1 MKNKKLT
8 FNSLA
13 FGNLKH
19 RKKQYT
25 LLIIGIILSMVFS
38 SGFVFFVSSAVTSAI
53 ETHNYRYG
61 KQSEIVTNVVTN
73 DSLEAVL
80 NESYEDHGYMHILG
94 AITTVDSEIDLGTAV
109 GWLDESGKELYYQSL
124 AEGKMPQKKNE
135 IAIEKSALTRLGG
148 IYKIGDKI
156 TFDLY
161 AQNGAE
167 KSEKTTKKEYTLVGI
182 LNDKR
187 SNIGNQHGGQAFE
200 IPAAFVAENSKVELG
215 GKESLHCLILTDGE
229 EGAVGTYITALRS
242 SKDFVSG
249 GNTGI
254 YTTGGYELSYTIADM
269 FGVDAPFLLMLVFV
283 AVLALVS
290 NIGIINAFST
300 NLKERKKQI
309 GLLRSVGA
317 TRRQIIKIYG
327 RESFIICLLCVPL
340 SLLISVFAVK
350 MSVSI
355 MGTNFV
361 FKPSWWVLPLSAF
374 FSIGVVLLSSLIPLA
389 SASRISPMQAIR
401 NIQINRKMK
410 KKKIK
415 TQKDFTPSKLL
426 ASRNIRLYKNK
437 QVLTSIILTVAIFG
451 SLLGYAA
458 IGGVK
463 KNNRIIDYDYNLN
476 ADYYEYQ
483 YRRLAYY
490 ENEVKG
496 FSDNDVDEVLCN
508 SNVEKVITGKATDGF
523 ILVDELTDYLRLC
536 GYTNDVFIKDFSK
549 KGDITPENYK
559 KFTEKN
565 LENEAVKE
573 KADIKGE
580 VFPLEFYGVEEEYL
594 EALKESVTVGRI
606 DINKINS
613 GEEIILLVPEYVEL
627 SAWTYE
633 YDDYEPDRV
642 FEYRYNSTDDVAD
655 NQVVLDSAK
664 IEDEFKVDK
673 EITLGWIGTEEDEP
687 LEYVKEGAEPTI
699 KNGEF
704 KHTKIETDV
713 KIGAI
718 IYLPTSIPFLFYD
731 YNFFKSGD
739 PCVITSVEGID
750 TFTKDLPHLSMNVH
764 LNKECNDEI
773 EEEMMTLFDRLTAE
787 MGSPSIYSAYER
799 AKSGETTAKTL
810 LLIITAVVA
819 LLFTLS
825 GSLINNALTAR
836 IRESKKEIGT
846 LRAVGASVKDISSSY
861 IRQLLSVLGFGTLLG
876 FGAFA
881 LFYGIYCL
889 IFISMGDTTDDFV
902 LTFWQTI
909 VAVIALF
916 VCCVANVHFKVKKE
930 MKNSIVENIREL

>member
-53 ETHNYRYG
+53 ETHNYKYG
-61 KQSEIVTNVVTN
+61 KQSEIVTNVVSN

-80 NESYEDHGYMHILG
+80 NENYEDHGYMHILG
-94 AITTVDSEIDLGTAV
+94 AITTVDSEVDLGTAV
-109 GWLDESGKELYYQSL
+109 GWLDEGGKELYYQSL
-124 AEGKMPQKKNE
+124 SEGKMPQKKNE
-135 IAIEKSALTRLGG
+135 IAIEKSALIRLGG
-148 IYKIGDKI
+148 TYKIGDKI
-156 TFDLY
+156 IFDLY
-161 AQNGAE
+161 VQNGA
-167 KSEKTTKKEYTLVGI
+167 KRSEKPIKKEYVISGI

-187 SNIGNQHGGQAFE
+187 SNIGRQHDGQAFE
-200 IPAAFVAENSKVELG
+200 LPAAFVADNSQVELG
-215 GKESLHCLILTDGE
+215 GKESLHCLILSENE
-229 EGAVGTYITALRS
+229 EGSLGTYITELR
-242 SKDFVSG
+242 KTMDSG
-249 GNTGI
+249 NGGRTGI

-361 FKPSWWVLPLSAF
+361 FKPSLWVLPLSALL
-374 FSIGVVLLSSLIPLA
+374 SICLVLLSSLIPLL

-437 QVLTSIILTVAIFG
+437 QVLTSIILAVAIFG
-451 SLLGYAA
+451 SLFGYSI

-463 KNNRIIDYDYNLN
+463 KNNRIIDYDYGIN
-476 ADYYEYQ
+476 AEYYEYQ

-490 ENEVKG
+490 EKEVNG
-496 FSDNDVDEVLCN
+496 FSDNDVYEVLSN
-508 SNVEKVITGKATDGF
+508 SNVERVVTGKATEGF
-523 ILVDELTDYLRLC
+523 IIVDELTDYLRLC
-536 GYTNDVFIKDFSK
+536 GYKNGVHQQNFSK
-549 KGDITPENYK
+549 KGEITPENYQE
-559 KFTEKN
+559 FTEVN
-565 LENEAVKE
+565 LENQAVKE
-573 KADIKGE
+573 KANIEGA
-580 VFPLEFYGVEEEYL
+580 VFPLDFYGVEEEYI
-594 EALKESVTVGRI
+594 ESLKDGVTLGRI
-606 DINKINS
+606 DKEKLDS
-613 GEEIILLVPEYVEL
+613 GEEVILIVPEYIEL
-627 SAWTYE
+627 SVWA
-633 YDDYEPDRV
+633 YDDEYEPAQKMRTSIIPT
-642 FEYRYNSTDDVAD
+642 ETVAD
-655 NQVVLDSAK
+655 NQVVIDS
-664 IEDEFKVDK
+664 ERLGNEFKVGQSIK
-673 EITLGWIGTEEDEP
+673 LGWIGTKENEP
-687 LEYVKEGAEPTI
+687 VEYEHEGGEGTVK
-699 KNGEF
+699 KGEF
-704 KHTKIETDV
+704 KHTKVEKDV

-718 IYLPTSIPFLFYD
+718 VYLPANISSLFFD
-731 YNFFKSGD
+731 YNFFKSSE
-739 PCVITSVEGID
+739 PCVITTVDGID
-750 TFTKDLPHLSMNVH
+750 TFTKQLPHLSMNVY
-764 LNKECNDEI
+764 LNEKCNDEI
-773 EEEMMTLFDRLTAE
+773 EKEMMTLFDRLTAGRG
-787 MGSPSIYSAYER
+787 MQDIYSTYSYE
-799 AKSGETTAKTL
+799 KSREATAKTL

-861 IRQLLSVLGFGTLLG
+861 IRQLLSVLGFGTVLG
-876 FGAFA
+876 FVAFA

-889 IFISMGDTTDDFV
+889 VFISMGDTTDDFI
-902 LTFWQTI
+902 LTFRETI

-916 VCCVANVHFKVKKE
+916 VCCITNVYFKVKKE

>member
-1 MKNKKLT
+1 MKKNKLT

-38 SGFVFFVSSAVTSAI
+38 SSFIFFVSSAVTSAI
-53 ETHNYRYG
+53 ETHNYKYG
-61 KQSEIVTNVVTN
+61 KQSEIVTNVITN

-80 NESYEDHGYMHILG
+80 NETYEEHGYMHILG
-94 AITTVDSEIDLGTAV
+94 AITTVDSGIDVGTAV
-109 GWLDESGKELYYQSL
+109 GWLDDGGKELYYQSL
-124 AEGKMPQKKNE
+124 SEGKMPQKENE
-135 IAIEKSALTRLGG
+135 IAIEKSALIRLGG
-148 IYKIGDKI
+148 AYKIGDKI

-161 AQNGAE
+161 VQNGAE
-167 KSEKTTKKEYTLVGI
+167 KSEKPIKKEYVISGI

-187 SNIGNQHGGQAFE
+187 SNIGRQHEGQAFE
-200 IPAAFVAENSKVELG
+200 IPAAFVADNSKVELG
-215 GKESLHCLILTDGE
+215 GKESLHCLILTDSE
-229 EGAVGTYITALRS
+229 EGAVGTYITELR
-242 SKDFVSG
+242 KTMDSG
-249 GNTGI
+249 NGGRTGVF
-254 YTTGGYELSYTIADM
+254 TTGGYELSYTIADM
-269 FGVDAPFLLMLVFV
+269 FGVNAPFLLMLVFV

-290 NIGIINAFST
+290 NIGIVNAFST

-340 SLLISVFAVK
+340 SLVISVFAVK

-361 FKPSWWVLPLSAF
+361 FKPSWWVLPLSAL
-374 FSIGVVLLSSLIPLA
+374 FSICVVLLSSLIPLF

-401 NIQINRKMK
+401 NIHINRKMK

-415 TQKDFTPSKLL
+415 TQKEFTPSKLL
-426 ASRNIRLYKNK
+426 ASRNIKLYKNK
-437 QVLTSIILTVAIFG
+437 QVLTSIILAVAIFG
-451 SLLGYAA
+451 SLLGYAT
-458 IGGVK
+458 IGGIK
-463 KNNRIIDYDYNLN
+463 INNRMIDYDYGIG
-476 ADYYEYQ
+476 AEYYEYQ

-490 ENEVKG
+490 ENQVKG
-496 FSDNDVDEVLCN
+496 FSDNDVQDVLYN
-508 SNVEKVITGKATDGF
+508 SSVERVVTGKTTNGY

-536 GYTNDVFIKDFSK
+536 GYTNDVYQQNYSK
-549 KGDITPENYK
+549 KGEITPENYH
-559 KFTEKN
+559 KFTEDN

-580 VFPLEFYGVEEEYL
+580 VFPLSFFGVSEEHIES
-594 EALKESVTVGRI
+594 LKDAVTVGRI
-606 DINKINS
+606 DKEKLDS
-613 GEEIILLVPEYVEL
+613 GEEVILLVPEYVEL
-627 SAWTYE
+627 SAWD
-633 YDDYEPDRV
+633 YDDEYGPDMS
-642 FEYRYNSTDDVAD
+642 FEWSLKPTETVEKR
-655 NQVVLDSAK
+655 QVILDSAK
-664 IEDEFKVDK
+664 IGDEFKVNK

-687 LEYVKEGAEPTI
+687 VEHDYEGGEGKI
-699 KNGEF
+699 KTGEF
-704 KHTKIETDV
+704 KHTKIETNV

-718 IYLPTSIPFLFYD
+718 IYLPADIPNIFYD
-731 YNFFKSGD
+731 YTYYQGGR
-739 PCVITSVEGID
+739 PCVVTTIDGID
-750 TFTKDLPHLSMNVH
+750 TFTKDLPHISMKVY
-764 LNKECNDEI
+764 LNQECNDEI
-773 EEEMMTLFDRLTAE
+773 DKEIKTLFDRLTAE
-787 MGSPSIYSAYER
+787 MSSPYIYSAYER
-799 AKSGETTAKTL
+799 VKSREATAKTL

-861 IRQLLSVLGFGTLLG
+861 IRQLLSVLGFGTALG
-876 FGAFA
+876 VGAFA

-902 LTFWQTI
+902 LTFRETI

-916 VCCVANVHFKVKKE
+916 GCCITNVHFKVKKE

>member
-1 MKNKKLT
+1 MKKKKLT

-38 SGFVFFVSSAVTSAI
+38 SGFVFFVSSAITSAI
-53 ETHNYRYG
+53 ETHNYKYG
-61 KQSEIVTNVVTN
+61 KQSEIVTNVVTD

-80 NESYEDHGYMHILG
+80 TENYEDYGYMHVLG
-94 AITTVDSEIDLGTAV
+94 AITTVDSEIDLGTVV

-135 IAIEKSALTRLGG
+135 IAIEKSALIRLGG
-148 IYKIGDKI
+148 AYKIGDKI

-161 AQNGAE
+161 VQNGSE
-167 KSEKTTKKEYTLVGI
+167 KSEKPIKKEYVLTGI

-187 SNIGNQHGGQAFE
+187 SNIGKQHEAQAFE
-200 IPAAFVAENSKVELG
+200 LPAAFVADASQVELG
-215 GKESLHCLILTDGE
+215 GKESLHCLILSGDE
-229 EGAVGTYITALRS
+229 EDEIGAYIKALRETMG
-242 SKDFVSG
+242 SG
-249 GNTGI
+249 NGDNTDI

-269 FGVDAPFLLMLVFV
+269 FGVDAPFLLLLVFV

-340 SLLISVFAVK
+340 SVVISVFAVK
-350 MSVSI
+350 LSVGI

-361 FKPSWWVLPLSAF
+361 FKPSWWVLPLSAML
-374 FSIGVVLLSSLIPLA
+374 SVGLVLLSSLIPLF

-437 QVLTSIILTVAIFG
+437 QVLTSIILAVSIFG
-451 SLLGYAA
+451 SLLGYAT
-458 IGGVK
+458 IGGIE
-463 KNNRIIDYDYNLN
+463 KNNRTVDYDYQVCAEIFEYTYRQLAN
-476 ADYYEYQ
+476 YEKMI
-483 YRRLAYY
+483 
-490 ENEVKG
+490 NG
-496 FSDNDVDEVLCN
+496 FSENDVYEVRAN
-508 SNVEKVITGKATDGF
+508 SNVERVVTGKATNGF
-523 ILVDELTDYLRLC
+523 VIVDELTEYLRLC
-536 GYTNDVFIKDFSK
+536 GYTNDVYQQDYSK
-549 KGDITPENYK
+549 EGDITPENYHK
-559 KFTEKN
+559 YTEDN
-565 LENEAVKE
+565 LENRAVKE
-573 KADIKGE
+573 KADINGE
-580 VFPLEFYGVEEEYL
+580 VFPLTFYGVEEEYI
-594 EALKESVTVGRI
+594 EALKDAVTVGRI
-606 DINKINS
+606 DKEKLDS
-613 GEEIILLVPEYVEL
+613 GKEIILIVPEYVEL
-627 SAWTYE
+627 SAW
-633 YDDYEPDRV
+633 DYKDEFAPDMAFEWELEPT
-642 FEYRYNSTDDVAD
+642 EKIAD
-655 NQVVLDSAK
+655 NQVVLASAE
-664 IEDEFKVDK
+664 IGDEFNVDQ

-687 LEYVKEGAEPTI
+687 VEYDHEGAEGKVKT
-699 KNGEF
+699 GEF

-718 IYLPTSIPFLFYD
+718 VYLPADISKLFYD
-731 YNFFKSGD
+731 YPYFQSGR
-739 PCVITSVEGID
+739 PCVITTIDGID
-750 TFTKDLPHLSMNVH
+750 TFTKDLPYLSMQVY
-764 LNKECNDEI
+764 LNQECNAEIDEEI
-773 EEEMMTLFDRLTAE
+773 KTLFDRITAG
-787 MGSPSIYSAYER
+787 MSSPYVYSAYER
-799 AKSGETTAKTL
+799 VQSREATAKTL
-810 LLIITAVVA
+810 MLIITAVVA

-861 IRQLLSVLGFGTLLG
+861 IRQLLSVLGFGTALG
-876 FGAFA
+876 VGAFA

-889 IFISMGDTTDDFV
+889 IFISIGDTTDEFI
-902 LTFWQTI
+902 LTFWETI
-909 VAVIALF
+909 VALAALF
-916 VCCVANVHFKVKKE
+916 GCCIGNVYFKVKKE

>member
-53 ETHNYRYG
+53 ETHNYKYG

-80 NESYEDHGYMHILG
+80 NETYEDHGYMHILG

-109 GWLDESGKELYYQSL
+109 GWLDEGGKELYYQSI

-148 IYKIGDKI
+148 AYKIGDKI
-156 TFDLY
+156 IFDLY
-161 AQNGAE
+161 VQNGAE
-167 KSEKTTKKEYTLVGI
+167 KSEKPIKKEYTLVGI

-200 IPAAFVAENSKVELG
+200 LPAAFVADGSKVELG
-215 GKESLHCLILTDGE
+215 GKESLHCLILTDSE

-242 SKDFVSG
+242 SKDFVNG

-269 FGVDAPFLLMLVFV
+269 FGVDAPFLLLLVFV

-340 SLLISVFAVK
+340 SLLISVFAVR
-350 MSVSI
+350 MSVNL

-374 FSIGVVLLSSLIPLA
+374 FSICVVLLSSLIPLA

-415 TQKDFTPSKLL
+415 TQKEFIPSRLL
-426 ASRNIRLYKNK
+426 ASRNIKLYKNK
-437 QVLTSIILTVAIFG
+437 QVLTSIILAVAIFG
-451 SLLGYAA
+451 SVFGYSI

-463 KNNRIIDYDYNLN
+463 KNNRMIDYDYGIE
-476 ADYYEYQ
+476 AEYYDFS
-483 YRRLAYY
+483 YRQLAHY
-490 ENEVKG
+490 EKQVNG
-496 FSDNDVDEVLCN
+496 FSDNDVQDVLYN
-508 SNVEKVITGKATDGF
+508 SNVERVVTGKATNGY

-536 GYTNDVFIKDFSK
+536 GYTNDVYQQNYSK
-549 KGDITPENYK
+549 KGEITPENYH
-559 KFTEKN
+559 KFTEDN
-565 LENEAVKE
+565 LENKAVKE
-573 KADIKGE
+573 KAEIKGE
-580 VFPLEFYGVEEEYL
+580 VFPLSFYGVAEEYI
-594 EALKESVTVGRI
+594 ESLKDAVTVGRI
-606 DINKINS
+606 DIDKINS
-613 GEEIILLVPEYVEL
+613 GEEVILLVPEYIEL
-627 SAWTYE
+627 SAWD
-633 YDDYEPDRV
+633 YDGATGPDMD
-642 FEYRYNSTDDVAD
+642 FEWSLKPTETIAD

-664 IEDEFKVDK
+664 IGDEFKVDK
-673 EITLGWIGTEEDEP
+673 GITLGWIGTEEGEP
-687 LEYVKEGAEPTI
+687 VEYEYEGGEGKI
-699 KNGEF
+699 KTGEF
-704 KHTKIETDV
+704 KHTKIETDT

-718 IYLPTSIPFLFYD
+718 IYLPADISNLFYD
-731 YNFFKSGD
+731 YSFFSSSK
-739 PCVITSVEGID
+739 PCIVTSVDGID
-750 TFTKDLPHLSMNVH
+750 TFTKNLPYLSMKVH
-764 LNKECNDEI
+764 LNQECNDEI

-861 IRQLLSVLGFGTLLG
+861 IRQLLSVLGFGTILG
-876 FGAFA
+876 FVAFA

-909 VAVIALF
+909 AAVIALF
-916 VCCVANVHFKVKKE
+916 VCCVANVYFKVKKE

>member
-53 ETHNYRYG
+53 ETHNYKYG

-80 NESYEDHGYMHILG
+80 NENYEDYGYMHILG

-109 GWLDESGKELYYQSL
+109 GWLDEGGKELYYQSL
-124 AEGKMPQKKNE
+124 AEGKLPQKKNE

-148 IYKIGDKI
+148 AYKIGDKI

-161 AQNGAE
+161 VQNGAE
-167 KSEKTTKKEYTLVGI
+167 KSEKPIKKEYVLAGI

-187 SNIGNQHGGQAFE
+187 SNISNQGGVQAFE
-200 IPAAFVAENSKVELG
+200 LPAAFVADNSQVELG
-215 GKESLHCLILTDGE
+215 GKESLHCLILSDDE
-229 EGAVGTYITALRS
+229 EGSLGTYITELRKTMGS
-242 SKDFVSG
+242 ENGDG
-249 GNTGI
+249 TGI
-254 YTTGGYELSYTIADM
+254 FTTGGYELSYTIADM

-361 FKPSWWVLPLSAF
+361 FKPSLWVLPLSALL
-374 FSIGVVLLSSLIPLA
+374 SICLVLLSSLIPLF

-415 TQKDFTPSKLL
+415 TQNEFNPSKLL
-426 ASRNIRLYKNK
+426 ASRNIKLYKNK
-437 QVLTSIILTVAIFG
+437 QVLTSIILAVAIFG

-463 KNNRIIDYDYNLN
+463 KNNRIIDYDYSVY
-476 ADYYEYQ
+476 AEYYEYQ

-490 ENEVKG
+490 ENQVKG
-496 FSDNDVDEVLCN
+496 FSDNDVQDVLYN
-508 SNVEKVITGKATDGF
+508 SNVERVVTGKTTNGY
-523 ILVDELTDYLRLC
+523 ILVDELTDYMRLC
-536 GYTNDVFIKDFSK
+536 GYTNDVYQQKYSK
-549 KGDITPENYK
+549 KGDITPENYH
-559 KFTEKN
+559 KFTEDN
-565 LENEAVKE
+565 LENKAVKE

-580 VFPLEFYGVEEEYL
+580 VFPLSFYGVEEEYI
-594 EALKESVTVGRI
+594 ESLNDAVTVGRI
-606 DINKINS
+606 DIDKINS

-627 SAWTYE
+627 SAWD
-633 YDDYEPDRV
+633 YDDESGPDIE
-642 FEYRYNSTDDVAD
+642 FEWSLKPSKNISK

-664 IEDEFKVDK
+664 IGDEFKVNK
-673 EITLGWIGTEEDEP
+673 EITLGWIGTEENEP
-687 LEYVKEGAEPTI
+687 VEYDYEGGEGKI
-699 KNGEF
+699 KTGEF

-718 IYLPTSIPFLFYD
+718 IYLPADIPNNLYD
-731 YNFFKSGD
+731 YNYYQGGR
-739 PCVITSVEGID
+739 PCVITTIDGID
-750 TFTKDLPHLSMNVH
+750 TFTKDLPHLSMQVY
-764 LNKECNDEI
+764 LNQECNAEIDEEI
-773 EEEMMTLFDRLTAE
+773 KTFFDRLTAE
-787 MGSPSIYSAYER
+787 MSSPNIYSAYER
-799 AKSGETTAKTL
+799 VQSREATAKTL
-810 LLIITAVVA
+810 MLIITAVVA

-861 IRQLLSVLGFGTLLG
+861 IRQLLSVLGFGTILG
-876 FGAFA
+876 FVAFA

-889 IFISMGDTTDDFV
+889 IFISMGDTTDDFI
-902 LTFWQTI
+902 LTFRETI

-916 VCCVANVHFKVKKE
+916 GCCIANVHFKVKKE

>member
-53 ETHNYRYG
+53 ETHNYKYG

-80 NESYEDHGYMHILG
+80 NETYEDHGYMRILG
-94 AITTVDSEIDLGTAV
+94 AITTVDSEIELGTAV
-109 GWLDESGKELYYQSL
+109 GWLDEGGKELYYQSL
-124 AEGKMPQKKNE
+124 SEGKMPQKKNE
-135 IAIEKSALTRLGG
+135 IAIEKSALIRLGG
-148 IYKIGDKI
+148 TYKIGDKI
-156 TFDLY
+156 IFDLY
-161 AQNGAE
+161 VQNGA
-167 KSEKTTKKEYTLVGI
+167 KRSEKPIKKEYVISGI

-187 SNIGNQHGGQAFE
+187 SNIARQHDGQAFE
-200 IPAAFVAENSKVELG
+200 LPAAFVADNSKVELG
-215 GKESLHCLILTDGE
+215 GKESLHCLILSSDE
-229 EGAVGTYITALRS
+229 EGEIGTYIKALRETMG
-242 SKDFVSG
+242 SG
-249 GNTGI
+249 NDGRTGI
-254 YTTGGYELSYTIADM
+254 FTTGGYELSYTIADM

-361 FKPSWWVLPLSAF
+361 FKPSLWVLPLSALL
-374 FSIGVVLLSSLIPLA
+374 SICLVLLSSLIPLF

-415 TQKDFTPSKLL
+415 TQNEFNASKLL
-426 ASRNIRLYKNK
+426 ASRNIKLYKNK
-437 QVLTSIILTVAIFG
+437 QVLTSIILAVAIFG

-463 KNNRIIDYDYNLN
+463 KNNRIIDYDYGIG
-476 ADYYEYQ
+476 AEYYEYQ

-490 ENEVKG
+490 ENQVKG
-496 FSDNDVDEVLCN
+496 FSDNDVYEVLAN
-508 SNVEKVITGKATDGF
+508 SNVERVVTGKTTNGY
-523 ILVDELTDYLRLC
+523 ILVDELTDYMRLC
-536 GYTNDVFIKDFSK
+536 GYTNDVYQQKYSK
-549 KGDITPENYK
+549 KGDITPENYH
-559 KFTEKN
+559 KFTEDN
-565 LENEAVKE
+565 LENKAVKK

-580 VFPLEFYGVEEEYL
+580 VLPLSFYGVEEEYI
-594 EALKESVTVGRI
+594 ESLNDAVTVGRI

-627 SAWTYE
+627 SAWD
-633 YDDYEPDRV
+633 YDDESGPDMS
-642 FEYRYNSTDDVAD
+642 FEWSLKPSKNISK

-664 IEDEFKVDK
+664 IGDEFKVNK
-673 EITLGWIGTEEDEP
+673 EITLGWIGTEENEP
-687 LEYVKEGAEPTI
+687 VEYDYEGGEGKI
-699 KNGEF
+699 KTGEF
-704 KHTKIETDV
+704 KHRKIETDV

-718 IYLPTSIPFLFYD
+718 IYLPADIPNIFYD
-731 YNFFKSGD
+731 YTYYQGGR
-739 PCVITSVEGID
+739 PCVVTSLDGID
-750 TFTKDLPHLSMNVH
+750 TFTKDLPHLSMKVY
-764 LNKECNDEI
+764 LNQECNAEIDEEI
-773 EEEMMTLFDRLTAE
+773 KTLFDRLTAE
-787 MGSPSIYSAYER
+787 MSSPYLYSAYER
-799 AKSGETTAKTL
+799 VQSREATAKTL

-861 IRQLLSVLGFGTLLG
+861 IRQLLSVLGFGTILG
-876 FGAFA
+876 FAAFA

-889 IFISMGDTTDDFV
+889 IFISMGDTTDDFI
-902 LTFWQTI
+902 LTFRETI

-916 VCCVANVHFKVKKE
+916 GCCIGNVLFKVKKE

>member
-25 LLIIGIILSMVFS
+25 LLVIGIILSMVFS

-53 ETHNYRYG
+53 ETHNYKYG

-80 NESYEDHGYMHILG
+80 NKTYEDHGYMHILG

-109 GWLDESGKELYYQSL
+109 GWLDEDGKELYYQSL

-135 IAIEKSALTRLGG
+135 IAIEKSALIRLGG
-148 IYKIGDKI
+148 TYKIGDKI

-161 AQNGAE
+161 VQNGA
-167 KSEKTTKKEYTLVGI
+167 KRSEKPIKKEYVISGI

-187 SNIGNQHGGQAFE
+187 SNIGRQHDGQAFE
-200 IPAAFVAENSKVELG
+200 LPAAFVADNSQVELG
-215 GKESLHCLILTDGE
+215 GKESLHCLILSDDE
-229 EGAVGTYITALRS
+229 EGSLGTYITELRKTMGS
-242 SKDFVSG
+242 ENGDG
-249 GNTGI
+249 TGI
-254 YTTGGYELSYTIADM
+254 FTTGGYELSYTIADM

-340 SLLISVFAVK
+340 SLLISVFAVR

-374 FSIGVVLLSSLIPLA
+374 FSICVVLLSSLIPLA

-415 TQKDFTPSKLL
+415 TQNEFNPSKLL
-426 ASRNIRLYKNK
+426 ASRNIKLYKNK
-437 QVLTSIILTVAIFG
+437 QVLTSIILAVAIFG

-458 IGGVK
+458 ISGVK
-463 KNNRIIDYDYNLN
+463 KNNRIIDYDYSVY
-476 ADYYEYQ
+476 AEYYEYQ

-490 ENEVKG
+490 ENQVKG
-496 FSDNDVDEVLCN
+496 FSDNDVQDVLYN
-508 SNVEKVITGKATDGF
+508 SNVERVVTGKTTNGY
-523 ILVDELTDYLRLC
+523 ILVDELTDYMRLC
-536 GYTNDVFIKDFSK
+536 GYTNDVYQQKYSK
-549 KGDITPENYK
+549 KGDITPENYH
-559 KFTEKN
+559 KFTEDN
-565 LENEAVKE
+565 LENKAVKE

-580 VFPLEFYGVEEEYL
+580 VFPLSFYGVEEEYI
-594 EALKESVTVGRI
+594 ESLNDAVTVGRI
-606 DINKINS
+606 DIDKINS

-627 SAWTYE
+627 SAWD
-633 YDDYEPDRV
+633 YDDESGPDIE
-642 FEYRYNSTDDVAD
+642 FEWSLKPSKNISK

-664 IEDEFKVDK
+664 IGDEFKVNK
-673 EITLGWIGTEEDEP
+673 EITLGWIGTEENEP
-687 LEYVKEGAEPTI
+687 VEYDYEGGEGKI
-699 KNGEF
+699 KTGEF
-704 KHTKIETDV
+704 KHTKIETDT

-718 IYLPTSIPFLFYD
+718 IYLPADISNLFYD
-731 YNFFKSGD
+731 YSFFSSSK
-739 PCVITSVEGID
+739 PCIVTSVDGID
-750 TFTKDLPHLSMNVH
+750 TFTKNLPYLSMKVH
-764 LNKECNDEI
+764 LNQECNDEI

-861 IRQLLSVLGFGTLLG
+861 IRQLLSVLGFGTILG
-876 FGAFA
+876 FVAFA

-889 IFISMGDTTDDFV
+889 VFISMGDTTDDFI
-902 LTFWQTI
+902 LTFRETI

-916 VCCVANVHFKVKKE
+916 GCCIGNVYFKVKKE

>member
-1 MKNKKLT
+1 MNKKKLT
-8 FNSLA
+8 FSSLA
-13 FGNLKH
+13 FGNIKH
-19 RKKQYT
+19 RRKQYT

-53 ETHNYRYG
+53 ETHNYKYG

-80 NESYEDHGYMHILG
+80 NENYEDYGYMHILG

-109 GWLDESGKELYYQSL
+109 GWLDEGGKELYYQSL
-124 AEGKMPQKKNE
+124 SEGKMPQKKNE
-135 IAIEKSALTRLGG
+135 IAIEKSALIRLGG
-148 IYKIGDKI
+148 TYKIGDKI

-161 AQNGAE
+161 VQDGA
-167 KSEKTTKKEYTLVGI
+167 KRSEKPIKKEYVISGI

-187 SNIGNQHGGQAFE
+187 SNISNQGGVQAFE
-200 IPAAFVAENSKVELG
+200 LPAAFVADNSKVELG
-215 GKESLHCLILTDGE
+215 GKESLHCLILSENE
-229 EGAVGTYITALRS
+229 EGSLGTYITELR
-242 SKDFVSG
+242 KAMDSG
-249 GNTGI
+249 NGGRTGI
-254 YTTGGYELSYTIADM
+254 YTTGGYELSYTISDM

-361 FKPSWWVLPLSAF
+361 FKPSWWVLPLSAML
-374 FSIGVVLLSSLIPLA
+374 SVCLVLLSSLIPLF

-437 QVLTSIILTVAIFG
+437 QVLTSIILAIAIFG
-451 SLLGYAA
+451 SLFGYSI

-463 KNNRIIDYDYNLN
+463 KNNRIIDYDYGIN
-476 ADYYEYQ
+476 AEYYEYQ

-490 ENEVKG
+490 ENQVKG
-496 FSDNDVDEVLCN
+496 FSDNDVYEVLSN
-508 SNVEKVITGKATDGF
+508 SNVERVVTGKATEGF
-523 ILVDELTDYLRLC
+523 IIVDELTDYLRLC
-536 GYTNDVFIKDFSK
+536 GYKNGVHQQNFSK
-549 KGDITPENYK
+549 KGTITPENYK
-559 KFTEKN
+559 EFTEVN
-565 LENEAVKE
+565 LENKAVKE
-573 KADIKGE
+573 KANIKGE
-580 VFPLEFYGVEEEYL
+580 VFPLDFFGVEEEYI
-594 EALKESVTVGRI
+594 ESLKDGVTLGRI
-606 DINKINS
+606 DKEKLDS
-613 GEEIILLVPEYVEL
+613 GEEVILLVPEYVEL
-627 SAWTYE
+627 SVWD
-633 YDDYEPDRV
+633 YDEYEPAQKMRASIIPT
-642 FEYRYNSTDDVAD
+642 EKVAD
-655 NQVVLDSAK
+655 NQVIIDSAK
-664 IEDEFKVDK
+664 LGNEFKVGQSIK
-673 EITLGWIGTEEDEP
+673 LGWIGTKDNEP
-687 LEYVKEGAEPTI
+687 VEYEREGGEGI
-699 KNGEF
+699 VNKGEF
-704 KHTKIETDV
+704 KHTKVEKNV

-718 IYLPTSIPFLFYD
+718 IYLPADVFKLFHD
-731 YNFFKSGD
+731 YNFFNVSSD
-739 PCVITSVEGID
+739 PCIITSIDGID
-750 TFTKDLPHLSMNVH
+750 TFTKNLPHLSMNVY
-764 LNKECNDEI
+764 LNEKCNDEI
-773 EEEMMTLFDRLTAE
+773 EKEMMTLFDRLTAGRG
-787 MGSPSIYSAYER
+787 MQDIYSTYSYE
-799 AKSGETTAKTL
+799 KSREATAKTL

-861 IRQLLSVLGFGTLLG
+861 IRQLLSVLGFGTILG
-876 FGAFA
+876 FVAFA
-881 LFYGIYCL
+881 LFYGLYCL
-889 IFISMGDTTDDFV
+889 IFISMGETTDDFI
-902 LTFWQTI
+902 LTFRETI

-916 VCCVANVHFKVKKE
+916 GCCIGNVLFKVKKE